1 MVTNATATIY
11 RPLTDGP
18 DYDRVYV
25 DAVMWQGSQ
34 SKTISTSG
42 TKDAANT
49 NIFIPLD
56 LIDHIP
62 TGSYIVRGKCEY
74 IYSAEHPIRE
84 FTKCYK
90 PLTVLQVTKCDYG
103 TADMQHWELIAR

>member
-1 MVTNATATIY
+1 MVTNATVTIY

-18 DYDRVYV
+18 DYDRFYI
-25 DAVMWQGSQ
+25 DSVMWQGGQ
-34 SKTISTSG
+34 SKTISTGG
-42 TKDAANT
+42 TKDTEST

-62 TGSYIVRGKCEY
+62 AGSYIVRGKCEY

-103 TADMQHWELIAR
+103 TAEMQHWEVIAK

>member
-1 MVTNATATIY
+1 MVTNTTATIY
-11 RPLTDGP
+11 RPLTDGL
-18 DYDRVYV
+18 DYDRVYI
-25 DAVMWQGSQ
+25 DLVMWQGSQ
-34 SKTISTSG
+34 GKTISTGG
-42 TKDAANT
+42 TKDSANT

-62 TGSYIVRGKCEY
+62 TGSYIVRGECEY

-103 TADMQHWELIAR
+103 TADVQHWELIAR